1 MDLFIGLLI
10 CLGLLLIFCIV
21 MLIVIL
27 NSFAPFR
34 KMKDKEL
41 DDCYDLTNL
50 RIYHKNNRK
59 TKK

>member
-1 MDLFIGLLI
+1 MDLFIALI
-10 CLGLLLIFCIV
+10 VVLGLLLILTVIL
-21 MLIVIL
+21 LIAVL

-41 DDCYDLTNL
+41 NDCYDLTNL

-59 TKK
+59 SKK

>member
-1 MDLFIGLLI
+1 MDLFVALI
-10 CLGLLLIFCIV
+10 VVLGLLLILTIIL
-21 MLIVIL
+21 LIAVL

-41 DDCYDLTNL
+41 NDCYDLTNL

-59 TKK
+59 SKK